1 MAPPLLKLFII
12 TFSVSKPPQQ
22 RTATSWHGMGH
33 RVAFFIDRR
42 TGTCHVLFVNTS
54 ECELGADL
62 GADMSVGK
70 VLHFKL

>member
-12 TFSVSKPPQQ
+12 TFSVSMPPQQ
-22 RTATSWHGMGH
+22 RVATSWQGIGH
-33 RVAFFIDRR
+33 RVAHFIDRS
-42 TGTCHVLFVNTS
+42 TGTCHVLFVNTR

-62 GADMSVGK
+62 GADLSVGK